1 MPFDPM
7 PFDAMPFDLL
17 PLAPLPFAGLCAVAL
32 VAGCMDAIAGGGGL
46 LTVPA
51 LILAGLDPRS
61 VLATNKLQGSFGTAS
76 ATAAFQRAGH
86 LEVKHAWPFALAAA
100 AGSVVGALTLN
111 AVPQRAVSVAL
122 PFVLVGVALY
132 FVLSPRFGDGDRH
145 RLMSRP
151 AVLATLVP
159 LVGFYDGVFGPGAG
173 SFYMA
178 GLVAVLGFGVVK
190 ATAHTKLCNAASNL
204 AGLATFAL
212 GGHVIWALGLA
223 MGLAALVGAQIG
235 ARLAM
240 RLGARLVKPL
250 IVTVSLV
257 LAVKLAL
264 TPGHPVHDAIFAH
277 R

>member
-1 MPFDPM
+1 MPTDPTT
-7 PFDAMPFDLL
+7 
-17 PLAPLPFAGLCAVAL
+17 FAALVAVAL
-32 VAGCMDAIAGGGGL
+32 VAGAMDAIAGGGGL

-51 LILAGLDPRS
+51 MVFAGIDPRG

-76 ATAAFQRAGH
+76 ATAAFARAGH
-86 LEVKHAWPFALAAA
+86 LPLRSWPFALAAA
-100 AGSVVGALTLN
+100 AGSVVGALTLDH
-111 AVPQRAVSVAL
+111 VPQRAVSVAL
-122 PFVLVGVALY
+122 PFVLLGVALY
-132 FVLSPRFGDGDRH
+132 FALSPRFGDGERH
-145 RLMSRP
+145 RLLSRP
-151 AVLATLVP
+151 AFLATVVP

-190 ATAHTKLCNAASNL
+190 ATAHTKLCNVASNL

-223 MGLAALVGAQIG
+223 MGAAAFVGAQIG

-240 RLGARLVKPL
+240 RHGARLVKPL
-250 IVTVSLV
+250 IVTISLV
-257 LAVKLAL
+257 LAAKLAL
-264 TPGHPVHDAIFAH
+264 TPGHPIHDALFAG

>member
-1 MPFDPM
+1 MPT
-7 PFDAMPFDLL
+7 DLAT
-17 PLAPLPFAGLCAVAL
+17 LAALSGVAL
-32 VAGCMDAIAGGGGL
+32 LAGCMDAVAGGGGL

-51 LILAGLDPRS
+51 LIFAGLDPRS

-76 ATAAFQRAGH
+76 ATAAFSRAGH
-86 LEVKHAWPFALAAA
+86 LPLGAWPFAVAAA
-100 AGSVVGALTLN
+100 AGSVVGALTLDH
-111 AVPQRAVSVAL
+111 VPQRAVSVAL
-122 PFVLVGVALY
+122 PFVLLGVALY
-132 FVLSPRFGDGDRH
+132 FAVSPRFGDGERH
-145 RLMSRP
+145 RLLSRP
-151 AVLATLVP
+151 AFLATVVP

-212 GGHVIWALGLA
+212 GGHVIWTLGLA
-223 MGLAALVGAQIG
+223 MGGASFLGAQIG

-240 RLGARLVKPL
+240 RHGARLVKPL

-257 LAVKLAL
+257 LAAKLAL
-264 TPGHPVHDAIFAH
+264 TPGHPIHDMLFAGP
-277 R
+277 

>member
-1 MPFDPM
+1 MPI
-7 PFDAMPFDLL
+7 DLPTIASL
-17 PLAPLPFAGLCAVAL
+17 GGVAL

-51 LILAGLDPRS
+51 LIFAGLDPRS

-76 ATAAFQRAGH
+76 ATAAFARAGH
-86 LEVKHAWPFALAAA
+86 LPPRSWPFALAAA
-100 AGSVVGALTLN
+100 AGSVAGALTLDH
-111 AVPQRAVSVAL
+111 VPQRAVSVAL
-122 PFVLVGVALY
+122 PFVLLGVALY
-132 FVLSPRFGDGDRH
+132 FALSPRFSDGERH
-145 RLMSRP
+145 RLLSRP
-151 AVLATLVP
+151 AFLATVVP

-178 GLVAVLGFGVVK
+178 GLLAVLGFGVVG

-212 GGHVIWALGLA
+212 GGHVIWTLGLA
-223 MGLAALVGAQIG
+223 MGTASFLGAQVG

-240 RLGARLVKPL
+240 RHGARLVKPL
-250 IVTVSLV
+250 IVTISLA
-257 LAVKLAL
+257 LAAKLAL
-264 TPGHPVHDAIFAH
+264 TPGHPIHDALFAG